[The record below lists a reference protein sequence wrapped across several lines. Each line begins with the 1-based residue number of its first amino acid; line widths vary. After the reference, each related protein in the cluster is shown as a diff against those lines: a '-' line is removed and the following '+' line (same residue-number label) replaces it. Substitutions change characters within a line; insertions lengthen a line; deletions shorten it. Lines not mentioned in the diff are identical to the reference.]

1 MIKYSLYASVIV
13 NAIFAMVVLGVIPF
27 LLYLS
32 IIFNISLI
40 WFLHKT
46 VKRSEEIR
54 DDTFTFFNSIEDFTG
69 HLENLHEIETYYG
82 DSDLQDLISR
92 SRRLINEFIEM
103 QEEYYDDL
111 EITTEEEENDS
122 SEEEEKE
129 E

>member
-1 MIKYSLYASVIV
+1 MTKYGLYTSVII
-13 NAIFAMVVLGVIPF
+13 NAIFAMVVLGVVPF

-32 IIFNISLI
+32 TVFNITLI
-40 WFLHKT
+40 WFLYKT

-54 DDTFTFFNSIEDFTG
+54 DDTFTFFNSIEGFTT

-82 DSDLQDLISR
+82 DSDLQELISH
-92 SRRLINEFIEM
+92 SRKLINEFIEM

-111 EITTEEEENDS
+111 EITTEEENDS
-122 SEEEEKE
+122 SEKEEKE